1 MDKDSKKKKNRQK
14 KILIKISI
22 EKFVQR
28 LTPQQDS
35 ESISV
40 Y

>member
-1 MDKDSKKKKNRQK
+1 MGKDSKKKEQAEKN
-14 KILIKISI
+14 INKISI